1 MKRELVGGR
10 FVQLSIF
17 NLNHPNTGYMK
28 EMGEG
33 GGDGNA
39 VAYCGF
45 YPHMSSAA
53 RTLMRLNVM
62 F

>member
-17 NLNHPNTGYMK
+17 NLNHLNTEYMK
-28 EMGEG
+28 G
-33 GGDGNA
+33 GNGKA

-45 YPHMSSAA
+45 YPQMSSVA
-53 RTLMRLNVM
+53 RTLM
-62 F
+62 